1 MSIGKHSWDIFLQ
14 YVTVMNEY
22 LSHFSGS
29 EKYKKGEKDCNY
41 LLLNGFSTL
50 THVFKITLNRAIKA
64 EAIKAASEA
73 GTSEAG
79 TSEAGTSEAGTSEAG
94 TSEAEAIKAA
104 SEAGT
109 SEAADPLTQ
118 AAENTE
124 RAIYYY
130 TQFIEQMEENIMH
143 DLNVSSNNAS
153 LFVYKKTIYDLQSNT
168 ASNTLPLAEDTA
180 LTLKNFDYLLL
191 IYRNILDSLLQ
202 AENYNSFIP
211 TKLINI
217 ALEICQNNH
226 NEINFRAELA
236 NIMFFVNHF
245 PERFKDSYIYIYLYL
260 KKYKQQ
266 PLSLEWLCHKK
277 SQPNYSKKLLNE
289 PAANYIKWLL
299 R

>member
-1 MSIGKHSWDIFLQ
+1 MSIAKHSWDIFLQ
-14 YVTVMNEY
+14 YATVMNEY

-50 THVFKITLNRAIKA
+50 THVFKITLNRA
-64 EAIKAASEA
+64 
-73 GTSEAG
+73 SEAG

-104 SEAGT
+104 SEA
-109 SEAADPLTQ
+109 EAIKAADPLTQ

-153 LFVYKKTIYDLQSNT
+153 LFVYKKTIYDLQ
-168 ASNTLPLAEDTA
+168 SNTLPLAEDTA

-266 PLSLEWLCHKK
+266 PLNLEWLCHKK

>member
-1 MSIGKHSWDIFLQ
+1 MAIAKPSWDIFLQ
-14 YVTVMNEY
+14 YVTIMNEY

-50 THVFKITLNRAIKA
+50 THVFKITLNHASEA

-79 TSEAGTSEAGTSEAG
+79 TSEAV
-94 TSEAEAIKAA
+94 KA
-104 SEAGT
+104 

-168 ASNTLPLAEDTA
+168 LAEDTA

-191 IYRNILDSLLQ
+191 IYRNILDNLLQ
-202 AENYNSFIP
+202 AEDYNSFIP

-226 NEINFRAELA
+226 NEINFRSELA

-245 PERFKDSYIYIYLYL
+245 PERFKNSYIYIYLYL

-266 PLSLEWLCHKK
+266 PLTLEWLCQKK
-277 SQPNYSKKLLNE
+277 SQPNYSNKLLNE

>member
-1 MSIGKHSWDIFLQ
+1 MAIVKPSWDIFLQ

-22 LSHFSGS
+22 LSHFTSS

-50 THVFKITLNRAIKA
+50 THVFKITLNHY
-64 EAIKAASEA
+64 SEA
-73 GTSEAG
+73 STSEA
-79 TSEAGTSEAGTSEAG
+79 S
-94 TSEAEAIKAA
+94 
-104 SEAGT
+104 T
-109 SEAADPLTQ
+109 SEAAKSSEASDPLVQ
-118 AAENTE
+118 AVENTE
-124 RAIYYY
+124 KAIYYY

-143 DLNVSSNNAS
+143 DLSVSSNNAS
-153 LFVYKKTIYDLQSNT
+153 LFVYKKTIYDLQPNT
-168 ASNTLPLAEDTA
+168 ETPLLS

-191 IYRNILDSLLQ
+191 IYRNILDSLLKS
-202 AENYNSFIP
+202 EDYNSFIP

-226 NEINFRAELA
+226 NEISFRTELA

-245 PERFKDSYIYIYLYL
+245 PEHMKDEYEYIYLYL

-266 PLSLEWLCHKK
+266 PLTLAWLCQKK
-277 SQPNYSKKLLNE
+277 SQPNYYNKLLNE
-289 PAANYIKWLL
+289 SAANYIKWLL